1 MVNRKKHRKLPLKPS
16 EPPSGYM
23 LFYRQVMRVSDV
35 ERRAKIRMKGF
46 DQLPRSKR
54 DKLNYAGDPDVD

>member
-1 MVNRKKHRKLPLKPS
+1 MVNRTDHRKPPSKPN

-23 LFYRQVMRVSDV
+23 LFYRQVMRISDV

-54 DKLNYAGDPDVD
+54 DKLNYVGEPDVD